1 LEITLR
7 PRSTFE
13 LPSTD
18 ATANTGTPVEFKR
31 PHYRVLDGI
40 RGLAII
46 GVLLTHAS
54 YVFESR
60 VVERLT
66 ELGWLGVDLFFVLSG
81 FLITGILIDTKSAV
95 NRALSFYA
103 RRMLR
108 IFPIYY
114 LTLAVV
120 LVAQMHWGWIAACA
134 EMPTLRTRLPY
145 LFYYLNLKPLW
156 NHGNAHQTLLGHFW
170 SLAVEE
176 QFYFVWPLVVWRLS
190 TKAVYKLCGAA
201 LCVAL
206 AVRIVSGARFG
217 FGTWML
223 FFPLTRADGLF
234 VGSGIAALFASKY
247 RPSKRLLAAAAA
259 AAGFGLVTIA
269 AGGHLQLLYGGPL
282 MSTYGLTCVAV
293 LFGAFIAY
301 SLLFHGDALPKA
313 VKARWLRTFGRYS
326 YGMYV
331 FHLPL
336 YYLFDHLARTYLS
349 LTFPLPGF
357 QSLIYVGSLISVTY
371 GVAWISYN
379 VFEQRFLR
387 LKGRFAPAFAAPA
400 LSAPAN
406 TLTGGSLEI
415 SHAPIQVKPGAVT

>member
-1 LEITLR
+1 LR

-336 YYLFDHLARTYLS
+336 YYLFDHLARTHLS